1 MGTPK
6 NGLAETIIMGTHNTC
21 SYVELFITV
30 SVKKKNFFHF
40 SPQSYG
46 VFPGRNER
54 LNCPNFAFQ

>member
-30 SVKKKNFFHF
+30 SVKKKTFFIFLCDHLSF
-40 SPQSYG
+40 FLGEMNGY
-46 VFPGRNER
+46 
-54 LNCPNFAFQ
+54 